1 VLRKPGG
8 DRSADPEIVEL
19 MFGDPSE
26 AAQAR
31 LRAFYV
37 HASAY
42 LVAKGRIDRDE
53 RLRARA
59 AAKAAAARS

>member
-1 VLRKPGG
+1 M
-8 DRSADPEIVEL
+8 S
-19 MFGDPSE
+19 GDPSE

-59 AAKAAAARS
+59 AAKAAAARA